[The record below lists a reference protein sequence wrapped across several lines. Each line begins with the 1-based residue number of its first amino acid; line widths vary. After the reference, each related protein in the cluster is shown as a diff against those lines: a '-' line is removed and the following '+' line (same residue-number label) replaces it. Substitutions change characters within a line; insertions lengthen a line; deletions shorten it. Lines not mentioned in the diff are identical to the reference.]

1 MSAVGLPVIHVV
13 STGWAHPT
21 KGLCLSSVRSQVDV
35 EVHHTYI
42 DADQQVPARTKME
55 NLVEQLAK
63 LADEAVVVLLDGD
76 DWLAHRRALA
86 RVAQAHYGEGAW
98 CTYGSFRNSDGSRGF
113 AEPYGPGEDYR
124 TTPWR
129 ATHLKSFRA
138 GLFNR
143 IKHEDLQYLGKW
155 IDRGDD
161 PAFMWPILEMAGR
174 DRTQWLRDML
184 YVYNEAQGW
193 HRSASQAELAHQAAI
208 VGHCRGLPR
217 YKRLR
222 GWDDAVAYDGAHVA
236 PGGMM
241 APVLR

>member
-1 MSAVGLPVIHVV
+1 MKAELPLVHVV

-21 KGLCLSSVRSQVDV
+21 AELCKSSVRSQVDV
-35 EVHHTYI
+35 RVVHRYI
-42 DADQQVPARTKME
+42 EASQQVPPRTKLE
-55 NLVEQLAK
+55 NLIEAI
-63 LADEAVVVLLDGD
+63 APFGDDEVIVLVDGD

-98 CTYGSFRNSDGSRGF
+98 CTYGSFRNSDGTPGF
-113 AEPYGPGEDYR
+113 AEPYGPAEDYR
-124 TTPWR
+124 TTAWR

-208 VGHCRGLPR
+208 VAHCRGSQR

-222 GWDDAVAYDGAHVA
+222 GWDDVVGYEGAHVA

-241 APVLR
+241 QAVLR

>member
-1 MSAVGLPVIHVV
+1 MGLPVIHVI

-21 KGLCLSSVRSQVDV
+21 KALCLSSVRSQVDV
-35 EVHHTYI
+35 EARHTYI
-42 DADQQVPARTKME
+42 DADLQVPPRTKME
-55 NLVEQLAK
+55 NLVEQLGK
-63 LADEAVVVLLDGD
+63 LEDEAVVVLVDGD
-76 DWLAHRRALA
+76 DWLAHKRALA

-98 CTYGSFRNSDGSRGF
+98 CTYGSFRNSDGSPGF
-113 AEPYGPGEDYR
+113 AAPYGPEEDYR
-124 TTPWR
+124 RSDWR

-161 PAFMWPILEMAGR
+161 PAFMFCILEMAGR
-174 DRTQWLRDML
+174 DRTQWIRDFL

-193 HRSASQAELAHQAAI
+193 HRGASAAELAHQAAI
-208 VGHCRGLPR
+208 VAHCRGLPR

-222 GWDDAVAYDGAHVA
+222 GWDDVVGYDGAHVA
-236 PGGMM
+236 RGGMM
-241 APVLR
+241 EPVLR